1 MSRGWESSGMHA
13 RKKLDCLEETVGKN
27 KDVKGNFGKRSER
40 KLWKKL
46 LSSKRYTH
54 IVIINRMLVDI

>member
-1 MSRGWESSGMHA
+1 MHA